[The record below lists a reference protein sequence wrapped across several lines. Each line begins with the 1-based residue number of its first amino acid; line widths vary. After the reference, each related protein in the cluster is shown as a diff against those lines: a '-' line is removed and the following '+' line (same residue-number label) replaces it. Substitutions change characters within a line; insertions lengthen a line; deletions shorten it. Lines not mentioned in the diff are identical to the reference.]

1 MDVSNA
7 VAIREVF
14 DAWTQARLK
23 RCIDDPQQLARI
35 AERQYPRGTAQAV
48 AELRTR
54 GFAAEEPLAER
65 FAERAGVET
74 FGGELAWYKSDIDA
88 LAEFCEG
95 ANKLM
100 IGTRH
105 RLMRGIS
112 WSQDYA
118 D

>member
-1 MDVSNA
+1 MDASNA
-7 VAIREVF
+7 TASREIF
-14 DAWTQARLK
+14 DAWTQARLE
-23 RCIDDPQQLARI
+23 RCIADPQKRSRI
-35 AERQYPRGTAQAV
+35 AERQYPRSTGQAV

-65 FAERAGVET
+65 FAERIGVEL
-74 FGGELAWYKSDIDA
+74 FGGELAWYKSDIDH

-95 ANKLM
+95 TNKLM

-112 WSQDYA
+112 WSQDHA